1 MVVIGIAGGIAS
13 GKSTV
18 ARMFQQLG
26 AEVLDA
32 DRTGHEVLQ
41 LPHVIEQIREQ
52 WGDKVF
58 LPDGTV
64 DRSALAR
71 IVFNP
76 VTGSRELE
84 RLEEITHPE
93 ITRRLVQ
100 QLDAMRKRSV
110 PAVVLDAP
118 VMFKAGWDQLCDRI
132 VWVDAG
138 RTTRLRRAA
147 GRGWDADELQ
157 RREALQTPLEV
168 KRQRATDVID
178 NSADEENTFSQ
189 VKRLW
194 QEWRL
199 PLPESSPTNQ
209 PENKNP
215 F

>member
-32 DRTGHEVLQ
+32 DRIGHEVLQ
-41 LPHVIEQIREQ
+41 LPHVIERIREQ

-76 VTGSRELE
+76 VTGARELE
-84 RLEEITHPE
+84 RLEAITHPE
-93 ITRRLVQ
+93 ITQRLVR
-100 QLDAMRKRSV
+100 QLDAMRAQSV

-118 VMFKAGWDQLCDRI
+118 VMFKAGWDRLCDRI
-132 VWVDAG
+132 VWVEAD
-138 RTTRLRRAA
+138 RDTRLRRAA
-147 GRGWDADELQ
+147 ERGWDAGELD
-157 RREALQTPLEV
+157 RREALQAPIEW
-168 KRQRATDVID
+168 KRARATDVID
-178 NSADEENTFSQ
+178 NSADENSTFSQ
-189 VKRLW
+189 VQRLW
-194 QEWRL
+194 QGWRL

-209 PENKNP
+209 PEN
-215 F
+215 

>member
-1 MVVIGIAGGIAS
+1 MVVIGIAGGVAS

-18 ARMFQQLG
+18 ARMFQELG

-41 LPHVIEQIREQ
+41 LPHVIEQVRKQ

-64 DRSALAR
+64 DRSELAR
-71 IVFNP
+71 IVFNSA
-76 VTGSRELE
+76 TGARELE
-84 RLEEITHPE
+84 RLEAITHPE
-93 ITRRLVQ
+93 ITRRLIQ
-100 QLDAMRKRSV
+100 QLDAMRASSK

-132 VWVDAG
+132 VWVDAD
-138 RTTRLRRAA
+138 RDTRLRRAA

-157 RREALQTPLEV
+157 RREALQTPLDV
-168 KRQRATDVID
+168 KRKRATDVID

-194 QEWRL
+194 QGWRL

-209 PENKNP
+209 PEN
-215 F
+215 